1 MGPGRG
7 SGTHLLHIL
16 LPTQKEILL
25 PSAPGGTHGLQT
37 AWQDPQTSQRGTGL
51 AVKGPRR
58 VGGPGA
64 WSWVVRVVVS
74 GNALSCL
81 QPLGHQEEQTR
92 VVRQFHFHGWPEI
105 GIPAEGKG
113 MIDLI
118 AAVQKQQ
125 QQTGNHPITVHCR

>member
-1 MGPGRG
+1 MG
-7 SGTHLLHIL
+7 T
-16 LPTQKEILL
+16 
-25 PSAPGGTHGLQT
+25 AP
-37 AWQDPQTSQRGTGL
+37 
-51 AVKGPRR
+51 AVKGPKDLKPWR
-58 VGGPGA
+58 GSHGWPGA
-64 WSWVVRVVVS
+64 CSSVSRVVWS
-74 GNALSCL
+74 GGTERRSHP
-81 QPLGHQEEQTR
+81 QPLARQEEQTR

>member
-1 MGPGRG
+1 MTLAYKQLDQDPLATQVGALPTADGPGELRACPESPEG
-7 SGTHLLHIL
+7 REPWGLFLGGRARDWAALRH
-16 LPTQKEILL
+16 PFC
-25 PSAPGGTHGLQT
+25 PG
-37 AWQDPQTSQRGTGL
+37 
-51 AVKGPRR
+51 
-58 VGGPGA
+58 
-64 WSWVVRVVVS
+64 
-74 GNALSCL
+74 
-81 QPLGHQEEQTR
+81 QPLSRQEEQSR

>member
-1 MGPGRG
+1 MSLDGRG
-7 SGTHLLHIL
+7 CMSRNA
-16 LPTQKEILL
+16 L
-25 PSAPGGTHGLQT
+25 PSP
-37 AWQDPQTSQRGTGL
+37 
-51 AVKGPRR
+51 
-58 VGGPGA
+58 
-64 WSWVVRVVVS
+64 
-74 GNALSCL
+74 
-81 QPLGHQEEQTR
+81 QPLAHQEEQTR

>member
-1 MGPGRG
+1 MGLGPSPWAG
-7 SGTHLLHIL
+7 S
-16 LPTQKEILL
+16 
-25 PSAPGGTHGLQT
+25 
-37 AWQDPQTSQRGTGL
+37 
-51 AVKGPRR
+51 
-58 VGGPGA
+58 VGAGSTETPFPP
-64 WSWVVRVVVS
+64 
-74 GNALSCL
+74 
-81 QPLGHQEEQTR
+81 QPLARQEEQIR

>member
-1 MGPGRG
+1 M
-7 SGTHLLHIL
+7 
-16 LPTQKEILL
+16 
-25 PSAPGGTHGLQT
+25 
-37 AWQDPQTSQRGTGL
+37 L

-58 VGGPGA
+58 VCGPGA